1 MFITKKV
8 TWLRCIKS
16 TGRSSM
22 ISSVP
27 GNGTRI
33 KARAPLAAGKQESD
47 CAAYQR
53 KQRNISTVKE

>member
-1 MFITKKV
+1 
-8 TWLRCIKS
+8 
-16 TGRSSM
+16 M